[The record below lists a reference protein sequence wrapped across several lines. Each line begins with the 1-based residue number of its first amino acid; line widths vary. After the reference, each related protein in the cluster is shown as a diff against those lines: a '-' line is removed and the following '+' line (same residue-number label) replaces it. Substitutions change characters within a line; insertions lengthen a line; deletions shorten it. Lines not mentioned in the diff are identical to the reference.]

1 MNRKGFWLA
10 GAVVSFLTSA
20 ALVWVSGSQLIKA
33 SALHRAAASEAEV
46 SAQRQSGFYWMV
58 LSVVVC
64 GVGLGA
70 LVRYLVMRSPSGA
83 A

>member
-1 MNRKGFWLA
+1 MNRKYWLA
-10 GAVVSFLTSA
+10 GAVGCFLTSG
-20 ALVWVSGSQLIKA
+20 ALVWMSASQLIHA
-33 SALHRAAASEAEV
+33 SALHRAAASEVEV

-70 LVRYLVMRSPSGA
+70 LVRYLVMRSPSDA